1 MGKVNKLGQ
10 YKGIEVTV
18 AKKNA
23 TEEEI
28 KQNLEAFIAQNPVF
42 EDKEGTVEKG
52 DFVTFDFEGFKDGVA
67 FEGGKADNYQLE
79 IGSGQF
85 IPGFE
90 DQMIGMANE
99 ETKELNVTFPENYGS
114 EDLAGA
120 DVVFTVTTHK
130 IENKKEAE
138 LNDAFVAGLNIPD
151 ATTVEE
157 LRALM
162 SADIQAQY
170 DQQYRTEVENAIF
183 DQLISECEVE
193 ADDENVQK
201 ALDMQLQHINMQ
213 LAQQGMQLEQYLQ
226 MTGATKEAFMEQ
238 LRPQAAMQAQFELI
252 IDAIIAA
259 ENLATT
265 DEEANEQLEMI
276 ANSNHVTK
284 EQVLEQIALDQ
295 LKNDM
300 NRMKASQLVIT
311 SATING

>member
-1 MGKVNKLGQ
+1 
-10 YKGIEVTV
+10 
-18 AKKNA
+18 
-23 TEEEI
+23 
-28 KQNLEAFIAQNPVF
+28 
-42 EDKEGTVEKG
+42 
-52 DFVTFDFEGFKDGVA
+52 
-67 FEGGKADNYQLE
+67 
-79 IGSGQF
+79 
-85 IPGFE
+85 
-90 DQMIGMANE
+90 MIGMANE